1 MHLTHKVGLVLAL
14 LTVGG
19 FAALPSAQAQA
30 ELVTNGGF
38 ETGSFSGWN
47 IGSPGDLKVVKAT
60 DAANYN
66 AYPPH
71 SGTYCAQF
79 ASSGVADDVL
89 TQTLP
94 TTAGDMYAVSFWLA
108 NDNQGIAPLNDFKV
122 AFGGNRLLDLENTG
136 DFAYT
141 HYQFTEVASGSL
153 AALTFSGRQPPG
165 AFYLDDV
172 SVTALNPV
180 PEASSLVSLGLLL
193 LLGLGGVAISRRR
206 KAGAVR

>member
-1 MHLTHKVGLVLAL
+1 MRLTHKASLVLAI
-14 LTVGG
+14 LTVSG
-19 FAALPSAQAQA
+19 FAALPSAPAQA

-47 IGSPGDLKVVKAT
+47 IGSPGDLKVVEAT
-60 DAANYN
+60 DSTNYN

-71 SGTYCAQF
+71 SGTYCAKF

-94 TTAGDMYAVSFWLA
+94 TTAGSMYDISFWLA
-108 NDNQGIAPLNDFKV
+108 NDDQGVAPLNDFKV
-122 AFGGNRLLDLENTG
+122 AFGGNRLLDLENSG
-136 DFAYT
+136 DSAYT

-165 AFYLDDV
+165 AFYLDDI
-172 SVTALNPV
+172 SVTAASPV
-180 PEASSLVSLGLLL
+180 PEASSVVSLGLLL
-193 LLGLGGVAISRRR
+193 LLGLGGVAVSRRR
-206 KAGAVR
+206 KAGAAR